1 MGDGVTTSVGCG
13 VGIVVGGFEGTEVG
27 SGVGCTV
34 VGRGVGR
41 GVGALEGLG
50 VGGTVVGAEDGER
63 DGSGVNS
70 CMIVNST
77 SFISTFWPYPPSS
90 GSTVPDP
97 PCFCNLRAIQVR
109 KEGILKRGCD
119 DAQSCR
125 AFRGYG
131 VFRLTILNDNLK

>member
-41 GVGALEGLG
+41 GVGALEGKS

-97 PCFCNLRAIQVR
+97 LAFAIREPFKSEKKASLREVVMTR
-109 KEGILKRGCD
+109 KVAGRP
-119 DAQSCR
+119 
-125 AFRGYG
+125 G
-131 VFRLTILNDNLK
+131 VMEFLG

>member
-13 VGIVVGGFEGTEVG
+13 VGSIAGRKGTEVG
-27 SGVGCTV
+27 PEVCSAVEGRSAGCEVGALEGTGVGCTV
-34 VGRGVGR
+34 AVI
-41 GVGALEGLG
+41 GAG
-50 VGGTVVGAEDGER
+50 DGER

-97 PCFCNLRAIQVR
+97 LAFAIREPFKSEKKASLREVVMTR
-109 KEGILKRGCD
+109 KVAGL
-119 DAQSCR
+119 S
-125 AFRGYG
+125 G
-131 VFRLTILNDNLK
+131 VTEFLG